1 MKIISDIRLYK
12 SNIENIDG
20 NSMPATCFACKKLN
34 IILHRV
40 VMKLRELGFSLGDFD
55 YLYLNFT
62 TCLPDGVSS
71 PAKRSVDSY
80 HPWFRYYDIGTS
92 KELYADLGSEEK
104 IAFILSSAENILLTY
119 FSPDEKNEEIIKTA
133 FTEALSKGSEM
144 LMRFKEKKTEKAT
157 AIVYL
162 RFFDDGYYH
171 PLLCVYDLAGNE
183 ILNKALPRML
193 DLNPIGEIYL
203 SSKRVSVKPRKNS
216 FSKNLKPI
224 TFEF

>member
-1 MKIISDIRLYK
+1 MKIISDIRLFK
-12 SNIENIDG
+12 SEVENIDG

-34 IILHRV
+34 VILHRV

-55 YLYLNFT
+55 HLYINFT
-62 TCLPDGVSS
+62 ICLPDGVSS

-80 HPWFRYYDIGTS
+80 HPWFRYYDIGVS
-92 KELYADLGSEEK
+92 SGLYADLGSEEK
-104 IAFILSSAENILLTY
+104 IPFILSSAENILLTY
-119 FSPDEKNEEIIKTA
+119 FAPDEKTEEIIKNA
-133 FTEALSKGSEM
+133 FTEALSKGGEM

-157 AIVYL
+157 AVVYL
-162 RFFDDGYYH
+162 RYFDDGCYH

-183 ILNKALPRML
+183 ILHKALPSMP

-203 SSKRVSVKPRKNS
+203 SGKRVSVKPRKNS
-216 FSKNLKPI
+216 FSKKLKPI